1 METKKL
7 LTWGAVILVVYLIYT
22 WYKKTQATTASATPA
37 VQTYY
42 ADGTP
47 VIPGL
52 TQAQNE
58 GN

>member
-7 LTWGAVILVVYLIYT
+7 LTWGAVILVIYLVYT
-22 WYKKTQATTASATPA
+22 WYKKTQATAAATPT